1 MPAVTL
7 EKKSKKGA
15 IVTFLC
21 VLIVLAAVIVL
32 ENVLDP
38 NRNLIV
44 FTALKK
50 GAVYA
55 LVAVSMNL
63 LNGFTGLFS
72 LGQAGFMLLGGY
84 AYAILTIPSAQRES
98 VYYMY
103 NGSAINFSITETL
116 QNLFGGGGV
125 GGAVGLVL
133 GVLIAIIIAGLV
145 AALVAWLIGLPV
157 LKLKSDYLAIATLG
171 FAEIIRAIF
180 QWQNLGRI
188 TNGANALNRFPTLS
202 DFNITNADGQV
213 VLRLSTFVVFAIA
226 GLCIFLI
233 VLLINSSYGRALK
246 AIRED
251 EVAAEAMGINLA
263 KHKRMS
269 FIISSFFTG
278 VAGALFAM
286 YVNQVQAKTFNSAM
300 TYELLLIVVL
310 GGMGSVSGSVIA
322 AFLYVASSEWWL
334 RFLDNTAIFSGVGS
348 RWTFIVVIAV
358 LAVALTALLIYRRKK
373 NGAKKFSE
381 LWTACIIGVVVLA
394 WDIYYA
400 ITGGM
405 EVPFLRSGFRM
416 VVFSVIIMVV
426 VLFFRKGLFGDKE
439 LPYIAKRVAAFFKR
453 LLMGGKKTVTASAN
467 SGKEGGANE

>member
-373 NGAKKFSE
+373 NGAKKLSE

-439 LPYIAKRVAAFFKR
+439 LPYIAKRIAAFFKR
-453 LLMGGKKTVTASAN
+453 LLMGGKKTVAKAN
-467 SGKEGGANE
+467 GKEGGANE